1 MNTNFKIGDR
11 VKDPKWG
18 MCEIGSGGSMTESGE
33 IVYIG
38 IPLEERYKGW
48 GKFYLLE
55 KDLELIK

>member
-1 MNTNFKIGDR
+1 MNINFKIGDR

-18 MCEIGSGGSMTESGE
+18 MCEIGSEGSMIESGE
-33 IVYIG
+33 IAYVA

-55 KDLELIK
+55 KDLELVK